1 MSATLIVLNGP
12 SSAGKSTIISALQ
25 DLWPRPLFASGLDVF
40 IGGWPDSHVTFP
52 SSDGSPAPESGM
64 RIVAGVG
71 PAPSWIPEYGDAF
84 HKVMKL
90 AHEFWAAMNNA
101 GIDLVIDH
109 VILDAVI
116 REQALSTLTNA
127 IWVGVTCDIDE
138 LIHRETARGDR
149 YLGFASGTAPIVH
162 REMIYDLI
170 VDTTVTPS
178 DVLAGQIYDAVF
190 GRANASNST
199 CRIISQGDKTGAN

>member
-1 MSATLIVLNGP
+1 
-12 SSAGKSTIISALQ
+12 
-25 DLWPRPLFASGLDVF
+25 
-40 IGGWPDSHVTFP
+40 
-52 SSDGSPAPESGM
+52 
-64 RIVAGVG
+64 
-71 PAPSWIPEYGDAF
+71 
-84 HKVMKL
+84 MKL